1 MSINDRLKNIQD
13 RIEKVKLSNG
23 IYQKTEIIAVTKTHP
38 LLTIKKCYDCGVRS
52 IGENKVQEASEKFT
66 PTLPTDLK
74 KRFIGHLQTNKI
86 NKCINL
92 FDTIDSVDTVKLAKK
107 ISKRSNLLK
116 KTTPVLLEIN
126 TTNEPQKQGFSL
138 KQTEEIL
145 KCFELTGLAVQGLM
159 TVGPRGQN
167 EKLTRKSFN
176 QLKRLFIDINR
187 QRPDGYKK
195 LTELSMGMSGDYK
208 IAVQEG
214 STQVRIGT
222 ALLGNR
228 TKQ

>member
-1 MSINDRLKNIQD
+1 
-13 RIEKVKLSNG
+13 
-23 IYQKTEIIAVTKTHP
+23 
-38 LLTIKKCYDCGVRS
+38 
-52 IGENKVQEASEKFT
+52 
-66 PTLPTDLK
+66 
-74 KRFIGHLQTNKI
+74 
-86 NKCINL
+86 
-92 FDTIDSVDTVKLAKK
+92 
-107 ISKRSNLLK
+107 
-116 KTTPVLLEIN
+116 
-126 TTNEPQKQGFSL
+126 
-138 KQTEEIL
+138 
-145 KCFELTGLAVQGLM
+145 M